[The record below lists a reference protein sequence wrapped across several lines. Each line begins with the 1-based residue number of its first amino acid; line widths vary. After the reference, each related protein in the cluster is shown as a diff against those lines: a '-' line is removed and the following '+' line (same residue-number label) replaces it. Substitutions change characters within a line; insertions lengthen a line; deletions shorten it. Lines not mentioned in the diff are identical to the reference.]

1 MPHPKDEQIIHLPQ
15 PGADLTEETAQ
26 RGQQAKTESGTIF
39 RVRARTLFARFLS
52 SLKFSTLRRRS
63 WRTKASLFLVIA
75 AISSGFATYAAL
87 TDTPPF
93 GNDPQTVI
101 WLLNID
107 LVLLMLL
114 VALIAK
120 RLVAIWSG
128 RKRGIAGSHLHVRLV
143 YIFSFLAAAPTIIM
157 TVFSAFFFHF
167 GVQTW
172 FSERVHTAINESLAV
187 AESYLEEH
195 KQVIRADA
203 MAMAGDLDRQADILL
218 SRPKALETV
227 IDTQSMLRNLPEAI
241 IFDKSGKVL
250 ARSDLTLSLEFEKVP
265 PEVLKEADLGEVILR
280 TGENRDRVR
289 ALIKLDNFDDS
300 YLFVGRMV
308 DQQVLKHLST
318 TAAAVEDYAQ
328 LQTSFAGMQITVTL
342 LFVVVGLLM
351 LLAAIWFSLILAREL
366 VTPITELIS
375 TSDRVR
381 SGDLTARVPE
391 EKSLEEF
398 EYLAKS
404 FNRMTRQIQQQ
415 QQELIRANRQ
425 IDMRR
430 RLTESVLKGVSS
442 GVIGMD
448 ETGTINLANATAV
461 GLLNIDQD
469 DLTGQHIFDI
479 IPEIRELMEA
489 ALKTPG
495 KTAQNEI
502 MLERGVGASRQRR
515 IFLFR
520 IGTETTSDTSKN
532 VILTFDDITEFQAAQ
547 RKAAWSDVARR
558 IAHEIKNPLTPIQ
571 LSAERLK
578 RKYLSQI
585 KDDAATFSDCTQTII
600 RHVED
605 IGRMVDEFSAFARMP
620 EPVMKP
626 SSIVR
631 QIRESLILSQQAH
644 TDIQFEITVDPRV
657 EDAKVELDSVQIR
670 QVINNLIQNAVDSIK
685 ARNQEG
691 TPSQSK
697 INILISQSL
706 PHEVFVAITDSGQGL
721 PTHES
726 PARLAEP
733 YVTHKPKG
741 TGLGLA
747 IVKKIMDDH
756 RGRLVIGLADWI
768 KEAPGWSALDG
779 ATLAI
784 VFPLKSTTQAQI
796 ESPESGEQASGKK
809 EVA

>member
-1 MPHPKDEQIIHLPQ
+1 MV
-15 PGADLTEETAQ
+15 EESENTAV
-26 RGQQAKTESGTIF
+26 AEKTKKHQLFGSP
-39 RVRARTLFARFLS
+39 RTSALFLRFLS
-52 SLKFSTLRRRS
+52 SLRFSNIRRRS
-63 WRTKASLFLVIA
+63 WRTKASLFLVVA
-75 AISSGFATYAAL
+75 AIASGFATYAAL

-93 GNDPQTVI
+93 GNDPQTVV

-107 LVLLMLL
+107 LILLTLL

-195 KQVIRADA
+195 KQVLRADA
-203 MAMAGDLDRQADILL
+203 MAMSADLERQADIFRT
-218 SRPKALETV
+218 RPKALETIV
-227 IDTQSMLRNLPEAI
+227 ETQSMLRNLPEAI
-241 IFDKSGKVL
+241 IFTKEGKIL
-250 ARSDLTLSLEFEKVP
+250 ARSELTISLALEKVP
-265 PEVLKEADLGEVILR
+265 NEVLREADLGDVVLM
-280 TGENRDRVR
+280 TGANRDRVR

-300 YLFVGRMV
+300 YLFVGRLV
-308 DQQVLKHLST
+308 DQQVLEHLST

-366 VTPITELIS
+366 VTPISELIK
-375 TSDRVR
+375 TSDSVR

-404 FNRMTRQIQQQ
+404 FNRMTSQIQQQ
-415 QQELIRANRQ
+415 QEELIRANLQ
-425 IDMRR
+425 IDIRR

-442 GVIGMD
+442 GVIGAD
-448 ETGTINLANATAV
+448 DRGVINLVNASALS
-461 GLLNIDQD
+461 LLKMKQE
-469 DLTGQHIFDI
+469 DLIAKPVLEV
-479 IPEIRELMEA
+479 IPEISDLFQT
-489 ALKTPG
+489 ALKSPG
-495 KTAQNEI
+495 RTAQREI
-502 MLERGVGASRQRR
+502 ILELGAPLQKNKRTY
-515 IFLFR
+515 LFR
-520 IGTETTSDTSKN
+520 MGVEQGSEGTRI

-578 RKYLSQI
+578 KKYLSQI
-585 KDDAATFSDCTQTII
+585 TEDPETFSNCTQTII
-600 RHVED
+600 RHVGD
-605 IGRMVDEFSAFARMP
+605 IGRMVDEFSSFARMP
-620 EPVMKP
+620 EPVMKTT
-626 SSIVR
+626 SLAKEV
-631 QIRESLILSQQAH
+631 QESLILPQQAH
-644 TDIQFEITVDPRV
+644 AHIKIETCIPFDEIKQ
-657 EDAKVELDSVQIR
+657 AMVELDPVQLR
-670 QVINNLIQNAVDSIK
+670 QVINNLVQNAVDSIN
-685 ARNQEG
+685 ARRQDQ
-691 TPSQSK
+691 PDASAAIQL
-697 INILISQSL
+697 LISMRADGW
-706 PHEVFVAITDSGQGL
+706 VFVSLSDSGQGL
-721 PTHES
+721 PLGES
-726 PARLAEP
+726 PSNLAEP
-733 YVTHKPKG
+733 YITHKPKG

-747 IVKKIMDDH
+747 IVKKIMEDH
-756 RGRLVIGLADWI
+756 RGELVIGLPDWVQSDPAW
-768 KEAPGWSALDG
+768 KDLGG
-779 ATLAI
+779 ATVAI
-784 VFPLKSTTQAQI
+784 AFP
-796 ESPESGEQASGKK
+796 QASKNKSYNDEEKTQKK

>member
-1 MPHPKDEQIIHLPQ
+1 M
-15 PGADLTEETAQ
+15 TEETAQ
-26 RGQQAKTESGTIF
+26 VAPTAKTVSSGTIF
-39 RVRARTLFARFLS
+39 RARGHALLARFLA

-63 WRTKASLFLVIA
+63 WRTKASLLLVIA
-75 AISSGFATYAAL
+75 AIASSFATYAAL

-101 WLLNID
+101 WLLNLD

-157 TVFSAFFFHF
+157 TVFSAFFFYF

-195 KQVIRADA
+195 KQVIRSDT
-203 MAMAGDLDRQADILL
+203 MAMAADLDRQADILL
-218 SRPKALETV
+218 SKPKVLETV

-241 IFDKSGKVL
+241 IFTKSGKVL
-250 ARSDLTLSLEFEKVP
+250 ARSDLTLSLEFEKVA
-265 PEVLKEADLGEVILR
+265 PEILKEADRGEVILM
-280 TGENRDRVR
+280 TGQNRDRVR
-289 ALIKLDNFDDS
+289 ALIKLDNFDDA

-308 DQQVLKHLST
+308 DQQVLSHLSK

-328 LQTSFAGMQITVTL
+328 LQASFAGMQITVTL

-366 VTPITELIS
+366 VNPISELIS

-415 QQELIRANRQ
+415 QEQLIRANRQ

-448 ETGTINLANATAV
+448 EAGMVNLANATAL
-461 GLLNIDQD
+461 GLLGIQQEE
-469 DLTGQHIFDI
+469 LTGRHIFDI
-479 IPEIRELMEA
+479 VPEIRELLEA

-495 KTAQNEI
+495 KTAQKE
-502 MLERGVGASRQRR
+502 MALERGKDSSRQRR

-520 IGTETTSDTSKN
+520 IGMETTGETGRN

-585 KDDAATFSDCTQTII
+585 QDDPETFANCTQTII
-600 RHVED
+600 RHVGD

-620 EPVMKP
+620 EPVMKQAEL
-626 SSIVR
+626 VR
-631 QIRESLILSQQAH
+631 EIRESLILSQQAH
-644 TDIQFEITVDPRV
+644 TDIKFRISVAPEV
-657 EDAKVELDSVQIR
+657 ERAQVELDAVQIR
-670 QVINNLIQNAVDSIK
+670 QVINNLVQNAVDSIR
-685 ARNQEG
+685 AWNQSNPEA
-691 TPSQSK
+691 QSE
-697 INILISQSL
+697 IQILINQAAKD
-706 PHEVFVAITDSGQGL
+706 EVFVAFTDSGQGL
-721 PTHES
+721 PVDES

-733 YVTHKPKG
+733 YITHKPKG

-747 IVKKIMDDH
+747 IVKKIMEDH
-756 RGRLVIGLADWI
+756 RGRLVIGLTDWVRN
-768 KEAPGWSALDG
+768 APGWAALGG
-779 ATLAI
+779 ATVAI
-784 VFPLKSTTQAQI
+784 VFPLKETAQDGKDDDRDYGQTA
-796 ESPESGEQASGKK
+796 PGKK